1 MNDRIRETHQLVE
14 TRFGKQFGENK
25 RSTMEDMLK
34 FANEI
39 VKNYSESK
47 QMLETVFLKLR
58 ILEDLVMPKRMA
70 LNGFSK
76 SKMNNSDAKSG
87 NLMPPD
93 DQFHPESDTGLNP
106 QSIRI
111 PSKRRYSI
119 KSEPEDVKGRVKHK
133 LKSMSK
139 SASQIVHHE
148 KLKKGRGGAKK
159 RSKGGSCTTFST
171 TVLHI
176 YSFLLMTRTQQELV
190 KYLAKVLY
198 FHGVLRFFLNLAK
211 S

>member
-1 MNDRIRETHQLVE
+1 
-14 TRFGKQFGENK
+14 
-25 RSTMEDMLK
+25 MEDMLK

-70 LNGFSK
+70 LDGFSK
-76 SKMNNSDAKSG
+76 SKMNDLDAKSG

-93 DQFHPESDTGLNP
+93 DQFDPESDTGLNP
-106 QSIRI
+106 QSIKKS
-111 PSKRRYSI
+111 SKRRYSI
-119 KSEPEDVKGRVKHK
+119 KSEPEDVKGRVRHK

-159 RSKGGSCTTFST
+159 RSKGSCTTFST
-171 TVLHI
+171 TFLHM
-176 YSFLLMTRTQQELV
+176 YSFLLMTLMQQELV
-190 KYLAKVLY
+190 KYLAKVMY
-198 FHGVLRFFLNLAK
+198 FHGVLRFF
-211 S
+211 